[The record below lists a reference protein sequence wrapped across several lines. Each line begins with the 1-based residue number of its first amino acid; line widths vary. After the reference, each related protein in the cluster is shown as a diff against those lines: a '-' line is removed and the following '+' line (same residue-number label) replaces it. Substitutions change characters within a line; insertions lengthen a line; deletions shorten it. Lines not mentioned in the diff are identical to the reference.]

1 MGYQIAG
8 GQELLIDDLG
18 INSDDM
24 SCNGG
29 LKYQPAVIVLL
40 HL

>member
-1 MGYQIAG
+1 VT
-8 GQELLIDDLG
+8 DDSG
-18 INSDDM
+18 INSDGM

-29 LKYQPAVIVLL
+29 LKYQPAVIVLY